1 MEKEWRWNS
10 KNGKR
15 FFHAGFGRQDA
26 VGAEKPSDAIPLQ
39 EGIRLYA
46 AKGID
51 VIWKFALARHMVKR
65 ALRKR
70 KKSKRKR

>member
-1 MEKEWRWNS
+1 MEKEWRRQS

-15 FFHAGFGRQDA
+15 FVHAGFGRQDA
-26 VGAEKPSDAIPLQ
+26 VGAEKPSDAIPIQ
-39 EGIRLYA
+39 DGIRLFA

-51 VIWKFALARHMVKR
+51 VIWKLILAKHAVKR
-65 ALRKR
+65 VLRR